1 MVEVFLSL
9 NREGDAFYLNC
20 QKYDCKGG
28 ETIKIEVPEGY
39 WNVESLTDGGQV
51 FYDSMWLQSILTGL
65 RVDVMYREGNCL
77 NLYNYGLENW
87 DVKSTGTISTSLG
100 TMKYVVSLPNG
111 WRTHIN
117 GFVQVDSE
125 HYIRLIYDYSNEDF
139 ADLSDSEIISRFSE
153 IAQWIKIS
161 D

>member
-1 MVEVFLSL
+1 
-9 NREGDAFYLNC
+9 
-20 QKYDCKGG
+20 
-28 ETIKIEVPEGY
+28 
-39 WNVESLTDGGQV
+39 
-51 FYDSMWLQSILTGL
+51 
-65 RVDVMYREGNCL
+65 MYREGNCL